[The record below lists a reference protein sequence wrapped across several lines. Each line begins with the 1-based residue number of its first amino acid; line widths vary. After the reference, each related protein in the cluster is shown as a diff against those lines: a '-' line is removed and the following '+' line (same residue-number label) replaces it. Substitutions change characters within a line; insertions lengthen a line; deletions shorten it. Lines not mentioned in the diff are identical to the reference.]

1 MRELVWRTLAG
12 SAPRKGRGQCKQQKV
27 PLKTALDQVEF
38 VWAESG
44 ERVGY
49 LKHFL
54 HALGL
59 ADVNTDTRA
68 LSFNTQLEARGHQ
81 DRIFQE
87 KVPGK
92 CGKRPWLCSKD
103 TLRKV
108 YDLL

>member
-1 MRELVWRTLAG
+1 M
-12 SAPRKGRGQCKQQKV
+12 PF
-27 PLKTALDQVEF
+27 KTALDAVEY
-38 VWAESG
+38 VCAESG
-44 ERVGY
+44 DRVRY

-54 HALGL
+54 RALGL
-59 ADVNTDTRA
+59 PDVNTDTRA
-68 LSFNTQLEARGHQ
+68 LSFNAQLEARGHQ

-92 CGKRPWLCSKD
+92 CGKQPWLCSKG